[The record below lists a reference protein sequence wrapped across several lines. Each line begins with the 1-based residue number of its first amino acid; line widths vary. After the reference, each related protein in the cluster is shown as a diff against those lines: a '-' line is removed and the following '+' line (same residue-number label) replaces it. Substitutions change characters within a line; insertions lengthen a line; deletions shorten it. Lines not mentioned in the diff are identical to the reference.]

1 MGRGGG
7 YWDSVWLIYLY
18 QHLSSSQKIYNIRVR
33 NERQMIFIIFGK
45 FKKKPTK
52 DMLAQVEKVFAQGAK
67 EGIKVIGSYWT
78 LGRYDVARIV
88 EAPDE
93 KTLMKHALQFGD
105 TVSTESLVALK
116 REDAVKLVE

>member
-1 MGRGGG
+1 LQALEQF
-7 YWDSVWLIYLY
+7 SEN
-18 QHLSSSQKIYNIRVR
+18 IYNVRVR
-33 NERQMIFIIFGK
+33 KERLMIFIILGK

-52 DMLAQVEKVFAQGAK
+52 DLLAQVEKVFAQGAK
-67 EGIKVIGSYWT
+67 DGIKVIGSYWT

-93 KTLMKHALQFGD
+93 KTLMKHALQFGEM
-105 TVSTESLVALK
+105 VSTESLVALK